1 MPELAW
7 EIPGFQEP
15 LTSNSHPESP
25 PERMPPPFP
34 RKHSLYNYCLSHN
47 SDPSPLMP
55 PPLYPSD
62 THPPCLFYSA
72 LALVALHF
80 SKLPQSQG
88 QQKHRCGNLVS
99 ILPIRLALP
108 ELERWSLWESSQGL
122 RWLEVP
128 SLAEQQRSEI
138 LSVGRKWGVVGFPW
152 RKLRPESWVLPTFAC
167 LQASWHLESPS
178 LWP

>member
-1 MPELAW
+1 MAPSDHSWLFKLIRLVPELAW

-25 PERMPPPFP
+25 PERTPPPFP
-34 RKHSLYNYCLSHN
+34 RKHSLYNYCLGHN

-55 PPLYPSD
+55 PSPSPFQH
-62 THPPCLFYSA
+62 THPPCLLYSP

-99 ILPIRLALP
+99 ILGIKLALP
-108 ELERWSLWESSQGL
+108 ELERWSLRESSQGL
-122 RWLEVP
+122 
-128 SLAEQQRSEI
+128 
-138 LSVGRKWGVVGFPW
+138 G
-152 RKLRPESWVLPTFAC
+152 
-167 LQASWHLESPS
+167 
-178 LWP
+178 